1 MRIALTLVV
10 ATAAAI
16 VIAATTAASHGIHH
30 HHIGC
35 CVRVRVVVDDG
46 QMIEL
51 SLLAAYLQVLFEA
64 RLHELLQH
72 DLLLRVQARRLNQ
85 VEILFDVQVAFVQL
99 LFVVVGQ
106 SSEDLICAVD
116 KLAGVVLTFWGQ
128 RVDRYGEERELS
140 RVHERPVMVILEAG

>member
-10 ATAAAI
+10 AAAAAI
-16 VIAATTAASHGIHH
+16 VIAATAASHDIHH

-64 RLHELLQH
+64 RLHELL
-72 DLLLRVQARRLNQ
+72 
-85 VEILFDVQVAFVQL
+85 
-99 LFVVVGQ
+99 
-106 SSEDLICAVD
+106 
-116 KLAGVVLTFWGQ
+116 
-128 RVDRYGEERELS
+128 
-140 RVHERPVMVILEAG
+140 